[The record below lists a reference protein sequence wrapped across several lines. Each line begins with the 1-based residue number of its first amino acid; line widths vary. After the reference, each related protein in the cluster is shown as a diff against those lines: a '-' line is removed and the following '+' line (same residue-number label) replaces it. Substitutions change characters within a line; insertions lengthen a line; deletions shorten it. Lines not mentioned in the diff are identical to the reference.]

1 MSMTVSRLG
10 QANQT
15 GDVDDLFLKQYAGEI
30 LVAFRQVNVTMG
42 RHQVRTISQG
52 KSASFPVTG
61 RATASY
67 HTVGTRIDGGQIG
80 HGEKVI
86 TIDDLLISPTFI
98 ANIDE
103 AKNHYDVR
111 SVYSQEQGYVLS
123 EQMDKHVLQTNILS
137 ARSAATLSGLDGGSV
152 IYTDT
157 TGMPSGSDFTS
168 DPASIAAGLFKA
180 AEFLDNKKVPETD
193 RVCYLRPAQ
202 YYLLAQSEKAIN
214 RDFGG
219 AGAYSDGTV
228 FRVAGIEIV
237 KTVNL
242 PNSNVAAGTVEAGT
256 GDKYAGDFSNTAGL
270 ITHKSAAG
278 TVKLLDLAMDVGYDM
293 DYQGHKIIAKY
304 AVGHGTL
311 RPEGAVELRNE
322 VEPA

>member
-1 MSMTVSRLG
+1 MTMIVSRLG

-30 LVAFRQVNVTMG
+30 LVAFRSVNVTMG

-61 RATASY
+61 RASAFY
-67 HTVGTRIDGGQIG
+67 HQVGTRIDGGQIG

-86 TIDDLLISPTFI
+86 TIDDLLVSPTFI

-111 SVYSQEQGYVLS
+111 SIYSQEQGQVLS
-123 EQMDKHVLQTNILS
+123 EQMDKHVLQTGVLS
-137 ARSAATLSGLDGGSV
+137 ARAAANLDGLDGGTV
-152 IYTDT
+152 IYQNTA
-157 TGMPSGSDFTS
+157 GMPTGADFRT
-168 DPASIAAGLFKA
+168 DADAVALALFKA
-180 AEFLDNKKVPETD
+180 AENLDNKRVPEEG
-193 RVCYLRPAQ
+193 RVCYVRPST
-202 YYLLAQSEKAIN
+202 YYQLVQAEKTIN

-219 AGAYSDGTV
+219 KGAYSDGTIY
-228 FRVAGIEIV
+228 RVAGIEIV

-242 PNSNVAAGTVEAGT
+242 PNSLVAAGTTEAGT
-256 GDKYAGDFSNTAGL
+256 NDKYAGDFSNTVGL
-270 ITHKSAAG
+270 VMHQSAVG

-304 AVGHGTL
+304 AVGHGIL
-311 RPEGAVELRNE
+311 RPESAVEIRAE
-322 VEPA
+322 DQI